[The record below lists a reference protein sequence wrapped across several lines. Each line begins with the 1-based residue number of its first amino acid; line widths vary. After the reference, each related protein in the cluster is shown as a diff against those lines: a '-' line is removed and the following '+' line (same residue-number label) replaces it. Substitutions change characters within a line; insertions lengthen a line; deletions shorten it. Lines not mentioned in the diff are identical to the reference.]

1 MSEVH
6 PIIEV
11 RHAGVIATDEGL
23 EVVRILAEPGQI
35 VRITET
41 GAEAVDGSSLGGG
54 ASVYTNTAD
63 SSLVTGPATA
73 QVFSISH
80 TLEAGLLD
88 AVGAMLRVRI
98 YGVATGGF
106 SVAANTLIQRIGG
119 AAVFTHSSF
128 NNVSGVPRYFS
139 IETVGVVRTAGA
151 SGSMAIQQTE
161 GVFNNTKPITAQDSV
176 TASPIDFTGALDL
189 EYAISIAS
197 AGNSA
202 QLRLFTAEVLAP
214 AA

>member
-1 MSEVH
+1 MGRAQP
-6 PIIEV
+6 PIRA
-11 RHAGVIATDEGL
+11 RHAGFVDTVSADGFAEAI
-23 EVVRILAEPGQI
+23 IEPGQLLH
-35 VRITET
+35 VTE
-41 GAEAVDGSSLGGG
+41 DGVEGVAASELGGG

-151 SGSMAIQQTE
+151 SGTMAIQQTE
-161 GVFNNTKPITAQDSV
+161 GVFNNTRPITAQDSV

-189 EYAISIAS
+189 EYAVSIAS